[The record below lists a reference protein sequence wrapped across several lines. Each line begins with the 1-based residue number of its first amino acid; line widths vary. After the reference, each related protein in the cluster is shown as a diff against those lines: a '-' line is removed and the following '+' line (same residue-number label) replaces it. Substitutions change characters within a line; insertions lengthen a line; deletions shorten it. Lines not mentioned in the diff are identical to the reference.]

1 MSKFQHQHPFIFVNQ
16 HPYILIYP
24 QVVSTMSADSL
35 WASKFYVPVACFLLF
50 NVGDYIGR
58 YRIQHI
64 DYIGRYRI
72 QHIDTTSALN
82 VWANLCCAVPGTV
95 LMSQGDT
102 TMTLVTDIRVLA

>member
-1 MSKFQHQHPFIFVNQ
+1 
-16 HPYILIYP
+16 
-24 QVVSTMSADSL
+24 MSADSL

-50 NVGDYIGR
+50 NVG
-58 YRIQHI
+58 